1 MVDHEATEREILQ
14 LVNEA
19 DGRDRAML
27 LLIYRMHQE
36 LVSNTIATRQIA
48 SASEDHARTLRQH
61 ADDEMALINQI
72 RGGWQTATR
81 AGSLVVLLLTIIF
94 SGVQWF
100 ALRELQAIQAA
111 VATNSGRLA
120 VLESDNA
127 VQRDQ
132 IWSIR
137 SHLRNK
143 NNDPLK

>member
-1 MVDHEATEREILQ
+1 MVDHEETEREILR

-36 LVSNTIATRQIA
+36 LVSNTIATRQVA
-48 SASEDHARTLRQH
+48 AASEEHAKILTQH
-61 ADDEMALINQI
+61 AQDEMSLINQI
-72 RGGWQTATR
+72 RGGWRTAT
-81 AGSLVVLLLTIIF
+81 ASFAIIGALVTVILGGI
-94 SGVQWF
+94 QWF
-100 ALRELQAIQAA
+100 ALRELQAIQTA
-111 VATNSGRLA
+111 VAGNGARIA

-143 NNDPLK
+143 NNDPLQ

>member
-1 MVDHEATEREILQ
+1 MVDHEETEREILR

-36 LVSNTIATRQIA
+36 LVSNTIATRQVA
-48 SASEDHARTLRQH
+48 TASEEHAKILTQH
-61 ADDEMALINQI
+61 AQDEMNLINQI

-81 AGSLVVLLLTIIF
+81 AGSVVLALLTIIF

-100 ALRELQAIQAA
+100 ALRELQAIQTA
-111 VATNSGRLA
+111 VTANGARIA

-143 NNDPLK
+143 NNDPLQ